1 MKLTFVTAT
10 LTSGGSERVMSI
22 VANKMQER
30 GYEVEI
36 ICLNDQIVFYP
47 INEGIKI
54 THVEV
59 EAGTKSLPK
68 KLWWFRNYIQ
78 KTQPDVVIAF
88 MVSVYTVT
96 LLALMGVDIPVIS
109 SVRND
114 PAYSNLR
121 KKITRKILLPRSAHV
136 VVQTQQIKQYFS
148 KNIQKKTTVIY
159 NPVNERVFEA
169 PLNPPS
175 MGSYD
180 NDNHG
185 LKIKDERFK
194 RIISV
199 GRLYPQ
205 KDQKTMIEA
214 FAKVS
219 EKHPDWKLVIFGE
232 GPERGA
238 LELLVERLK
247 IKDKV
252 SLPGKSENIIDEL
265 KKSKIFCLSSIY
277 EGMSNALVEA
287 ICVGLPIVTTKV
299 SGTEEL
305 IENGENGFIVDI
317 GDKDTMAMAMTKL
330 IEDES
335 LRQKFAEKNKAQAV
349 KFETNAIVDQWEEVI
364 LKVKNLKRPTPTLPA

>member
-1 MKLTFVTAT
+1 MKITFVTAT

-68 KLWWFRNYIQ
+68 KLWWFRKHIQ

-96 LLALMGVDIPVIS
+96 LFALMGIDIPVIS

-121 KKITRKILLPRSAHV
+121 KKITRKLLLPRSAHV
-136 VVQTQQIKQYFS
+136 VVQTQQIKKFFNKS
-148 KNIQKKTTVIY
+148 IQNMTTVIY
-159 NPVNERVFEA
+159 NPVNEKVFKLQ
-169 PLNPPS
+169 PTKKKN
-175 MGSYD
+175 
-180 NDNHG
+180 
-185 LKIKDERFK
+185 

-214 FAKVS
+214 FANVS
-219 EKHPDWKLVIFGE
+219 EHHPDWKLVIFGE
-232 GPERGA
+232 GPERKA
-238 LELLVERLK
+238 LESLVERLK
-247 IKDKV
+247 VKDKV
-252 SLPGKSENIIDEL
+252 ILPGRSENIIDEL
-265 KKSKIFCLSSIY
+265 NKSKIFCLSSIY

-305 IENGENGFIVDI
+305 IKNGENGFIVNI
-317 GDKDTMAMAMTKL
+317 GDKESMAKALIKI
-330 IEDES
+330 IEDKN
-335 LRQKFAEKNKAQAV
+335 LQNQFAEKNKAQAI
-349 KFETNAIVDQWEEVI
+349 KFETNTIVKQWEEVI
-364 LKVKNLKRPTPTLPA
+364 LNVKNRK

>member
-1 MKLTFVTAT
+1 MKITFVTAT

-47 INEGIKI
+47 INDGIKI

-68 KLWWFRNYIQ
+68 KLWWFRKYIQ
-78 KTQPDVVIAF
+78 KTQPDMVIAF

-121 KKITRKILLPRSAHV
+121 KKITRKLLLPRSAHV

-180 NDNHG
+180 NDNPG
-185 LKIKDERFK
+185 LKIKDERLN

-247 IKDKV
+247 VKDKV

-305 IENGENGFIVDI
+305 IGNGENGFIVDI

-330 IEDES
+330 IEDEN
-335 LRQKFAEKNKAQAV
+335 LRQQFAEKNKAQAV
-349 KFETNAIVDQWEEVI
+349 KFETNAIVDQWEELVNSVVR
-364 LKVKNLKRPTPTLPA
+364 LKVKG

>member
-1 MKLTFVTAT
+1 MKITFVTAT

-68 KLWWFRNYIQ
+68 KLWWFRKYIQ

-96 LLALMGVDIPVIS
+96 LLALMGIGIPVIS

-121 KKITRKILLPRSAHV
+121 KKITRKLLLPRSAHV
-136 VVQTQQIKQYFS
+136 VVQTQQIKKFFN
-148 KNIQKKTTVIY
+148 KGIQKMTSVIY
-159 NPVNERVFEA
+159 NPVNERVFEI
-169 PLNPPS
+169 
-175 MGSYD
+175 SYD
-180 NDNHG
+180 NDNDDDNLG
-185 LKIKDERFK
+185 LKVKGKERLN

-219 EKHPDWKLVIFGE
+219 EQHPDWQLVIYGE
-232 GPERGA
+232 GPERKA
-238 LELLVERLK
+238 LESLVERLK
-247 IKDKV
+247 VKDKV
-252 SLPGKSENIIDEL
+252 LLPGRSENIIDEL
-265 KKSKIFCLSSIY
+265 NKSKIFCLSSIY

-305 IENGENGFIVDI
+305 IKNGENGFIVNI
-317 GDKDTMAMAMTKL
+317 GDKESMAKALTKI
-330 IEDES
+330 IEDEN
-335 LRQKFAEKNKAQAV
+335 LQNQFAEKNKAQAI
-349 KFETNAIVDQWEEVI
+349 KFETNTIVDQWEEVI
-364 LKVKNLKRPTPTLPA
+364 LKVKR

>member
-1 MKLTFVTAT
+1 MKITFVTAT

-68 KLWWFRNYIQ
+68 KLWWFRKYIQ
-78 KTQPDVVIAF
+78 KNQPDVVIAF

-114 PAYSNLR
+114 PAHSNLR

-136 VVQTQQIKQYFS
+136 VVQTQQIKEFFS
-148 KNIQKKTTVIY
+148 KNIQMMTTVIY

-169 PLNPPS
+169 PLYPPS

-180 NDNHG
+180 DDNEN
-185 LKIKDERFK
+185 LKFEVKGEERLN

-219 EKHPDWKLVIFGE
+219 ERHPDWKLVIFGE
-232 GPERGA
+232 GPEREA
-238 LELLVERLK
+238 LESLVERLK
-247 IKDKV
+247 IQDKV
-252 SLPGKSENIIDEL
+252 YLPGRSENIIDEL
-265 KKSKIFCLSSIY
+265 KKSKIFCLSSVY

-305 IENGENGFIVDI
+305 IQDGENGFTVNV
-317 GDKDTMAMAMTKL
+317 GDKEAMAKALTKI
-330 IEDES
+330 IEDENLQNQFS
-335 LRQKFAEKNKAQAV
+335 ENNKAQAI
-349 KFETNAIVDQWEEVI
+349 KFETNAIVDQWEQVI
-364 LKVKNLKRPTPTLPA
+364 LKVKR

>member
-1 MKLTFVTAT
+1 MKITFVTAT

-59 EAGTKSLPK
+59 EVGTKSLPK
-68 KLWWFRNYIQ
+68 KLWWFRKYIQ

-96 LLALMGVDIPVIS
+96 LLALMGIDIPVIS

-121 KKITRKILLPRSAHV
+121 KKITRKLLLPRSAHV
-136 VVQTQQIKQYFS
+136 VVQTQQIKKFFN
-148 KNIQKKTTVIY
+148 KGIQKMTSVIY
-159 NPVNERVFEA
+159 NPVNEKVFKLQPTKKE
-169 PLNPPS
+169 N
-175 MGSYD
+175 
-180 NDNHG
+180 
-185 LKIKDERFK
+185 

-219 EKHPDWKLVIFGE
+219 EQHPSWKLVIFGE
-232 GPERGA
+232 GPERKA
-238 LELLVERLK
+238 LESLVERLK
-247 IKDKV
+247 VKDKV
-252 SLPGKSENIIDEL
+252 LLLGRSENIIDEL
-265 KKSKIFCLSSIY
+265 NKSKIFCLSSIY

-305 IENGENGFIVDI
+305 IKNGENGFIVNI
-317 GDKDTMAMAMTKL
+317 GDKDSMAKALTKI
-330 IEDES
+330 IEDEN
-335 LRQKFAEKNKAQAV
+335 LQNQFAEKNKAQAI
-349 KFETNAIVDQWEEVI
+349 KFETNTIVNQWEDLVNSVVR
-364 LKVKNLKRPTPTLPA
+364 LKVKG

>member
-68 KLWWFRNYIQ
+68 KLWWFRKYIQ
-78 KTQPDVVIAF
+78 KTQSDVVIAF

-159 NPVNERVFEA
+159 NPVNERVFET
-169 PLNPPS
+169 
-175 MGSYD
+175 SYD
-180 NDNHG
+180 NDDDNPG
-185 LKIKDERFK
+185 LKIKDERFN

-232 GPERGA
+232 GPERRA
-238 LELLVERLK
+238 LESLVERLK
-247 IKDKV
+247 VKDKV

-287 ICVGLPIVTTKV
+287 ICVGLPVVTTKV

-317 GDKDTMAMAMTKL
+317 GDKDTIAMAMTKL
-330 IEDES
+330 IEDEN
-335 LRQKFAEKNKAQAV
+335 LRQQFAKKNKAQAV

-364 LKVKNLKRPTPTLPA
+364 LKVKK

>member
-1 MKLTFVTAT
+1 MKITFVTAT

-68 KLWWFRNYIQ
+68 KLWWFRKYIQ
-78 KTQPDVVIAF
+78 KTQPDIVIAF

-96 LLALMGVDIPVIS
+96 LLALMGIGIPVIS

-121 KKITRKILLPRSAHV
+121 KKITRKLLLPRSAHV
-136 VVQTQQIKQYFS
+136 VVQTQQIKKFFN
-148 KNIQKKTTVIY
+148 KGIQKMTSVIY
-159 NPVNERVFEA
+159 NPVNEKVFKLQPTKKE
-169 PLNPPS
+169 N
-175 MGSYD
+175 
-180 NDNHG
+180 
-185 LKIKDERFK
+185 

-219 EKHPDWKLVIFGE
+219 EQHPDWQLVIYGE
-232 GPERGA
+232 GPERKA
-238 LELLVERLK
+238 LEKMIQDPRFK
-247 IKDKV
+247 IQDKV
-252 SLPGKSENIIDEL
+252 LLPGRSENIIDEL
-265 KKSKIFCLSSIY
+265 NKSKIFCLSSVY

-305 IENGENGFIVDI
+305 IKNGENGFIVNI
-317 GDKDTMAMAMTKL
+317 GDKESMAKALTKI
-330 IEDES
+330 IEDEN
-335 LRQKFAEKNKAQAV
+335 LQKQFAEKNKAQAI
-349 KFETNAIVDQWEEVI
+349 KFETNTIVNQWEDLVNSVVR
-364 LKVKNLKRPTPTLPA
+364 LKVKGFVRHRHR

>member
-1 MKLTFVTAT
+1 
-10 LTSGGSERVMSI
+10 
-22 VANKMQER
+22 
-30 GYEVEI
+30 
-36 ICLNDQIVFYP
+36 
-47 INEGIKI
+47 
-54 THVEV
+54 
-59 EAGTKSLPK
+59 
-68 KLWWFRNYIQ
+68 
-78 KTQPDVVIAF
+78 
-88 MVSVYTVT
+88 
-96 LLALMGVDIPVIS
+96 
-109 SVRND
+109 
-114 PAYSNLR
+114 
-121 KKITRKILLPRSAHV
+121 
-136 VVQTQQIKQYFS
+136 
-148 KNIQKKTTVIY
+148 
-159 NPVNERVFEA
+159 
-169 PLNPPS
+169 

-180 NDNHG
+180 NDNPG
-185 LKIKDERFK
+185 LKIKDERFN

-219 EKHPDWKLVIFGE
+219 KKHPDWKLVIFGE

-330 IEDES
+330 IEDEN
-335 LRQKFAEKNKAQAV
+335 LRQQFAEKNKAQAV
-349 KFETNAIVDQWEEVI
+349 KFETNAIVDQWEELVNSVVR
-364 LKVKNLKRPTPTLPA
+364 LKVKG

>member
-1 MKLTFVTAT
+1 MKITFVTAT

-36 ICLNDQIVFYP
+36 ICLNDEIVFYP
-47 INEGIKI
+47 INEGIRI

-68 KLWWFRNYIQ
+68 KLWWFRKYIQ

-96 LLALMGVDIPVIS
+96 LLALIGVDIPVIS

-136 VVQTQQIKQYFS
+136 VVQTQQIKQFFS
-148 KNIQKKTTVIY
+148 KNIQKKTMVIY
-159 NPVNERVFEA
+159 NPVNERVFET
-169 PLNPPS
+169 
-175 MGSYD
+175 SYD
-180 NDNHG
+180 NDDDNDNPG
-185 LKIKDERFK
+185 LKIKDERFN

-219 EKHPDWKLVIFGE
+219 EKHPDWKLIIFGE

-247 IKDKV
+247 VKDKV

-287 ICVGLPIVTTKV
+287 ICVGLPIVTTRV

-305 IENGENGFIVDI
+305 IENGVNGFVVNV
-317 GDKDTMAMAMTKL
+317 GDKDSMAKALIKI
-330 IEDES
+330 IEDET
-335 LRQKFAEKNKAQAV
+335 LQNQFAEKNKAQAI
-349 KFETNAIVDQWEEVI
+349 KFETNTIVDQWEDLVNSVVR
-364 LKVKNLKRPTPTLPA
+364 LMVKG